1 MQDPTLSRAQPHHD
15 AEELIPWYLTGQL
28 DDEDLA
34 MVEHHL
40 SSCAHCRR
48 QLAAERR
55 MIDEFAQLSPQIDS
69 GWARL
74 RQRIDVPQPRER
86 LWDKLRG
93 QAAELWESLSRPAIA
108 TLAVAQLAFV
118 VAAGAILLSLSQPDY
133 AAGAILLSLG
143 QPDYRTLGSA
153 PAPSSANVIAMF
165 RAETTEAQLRDLLQS
180 NGASLVD
187 GPTAGGAYLLRVQ
200 ASSRPQVVARLR
212 GDRHVLMAQPIDGPA
227 S

>member
-1 MQDPTLSRAQPHHD
+1 MPDPALDLARPHHD
-15 AEELIPWYLTGQL
+15 AEDLLPWYATGRL
-28 DDEDLA
+28 DGDDVALVED
-34 MVEHHL
+34 HL

-48 QLAAERR
+48 RLAVERR
-55 MIDEFAQLSPQIDS
+55 MIEEFAQLSPQVDS

-74 RQRIDVPQPRER
+74 RQRIEVPRPRES

-93 QAAELWESLSRPAIA
+93 QVAGLWQGLSRPAIA

-133 AAGAILLSLG
+133 RA
-143 QPDYRTLGSA
+143 LGSA

-165 RAETTEAQLRDLLQS
+165 RAETTEAQLRNLLQS
-180 NGASLVD
+180 NQASLVD
-187 GPTAGGAYLLRVQ
+187 GPTAGGAYLLRVP
-200 ASSRPQVVARLR
+200 ASSRPAVLARLR
-212 GDRHVLMAQPIDGPA
+212 GNRQVLMAQPIDAPA

>member
-118 VAAGAILLSLSQPDY
+118 VAAGAILLSL
-133 AAGAILLSLG
+133 G

-153 PAPSSANVIAMF
+153 PAPASANVIAMF

>member
-74 RQRIDVPQPRER
+74 RQRIDDPQPRER

-118 VAAGAILLSLSQPDY
+118 V

>member
-118 VAAGAILLSLSQPDY
+118 VAAGAILLSL
-133 AAGAILLSLG
+133 G

-200 ASSRPQVVARLR
+200 ASSRPQVLARLR

>member
-118 VAAGAILLSLSQPDY
+118 VAAGAILLSL
-133 AAGAILLSLG
+133 G

>member
-118 VAAGAILLSLSQPDY
+118 VAAGAILLSL
-133 AAGAILLSLG
+133 G

-200 ASSRPQVVARLR
+200 ASSRPEVVARLR

>member
-93 QAAELWESLSRPAIA
+93 QAAGLWESLSRPAIA

-118 VAAGAILLSLSQPDY
+118 V

>member
-86 LWDKLRG
+86 LWDKFRG

-118 VAAGAILLSLSQPDY
+118 VAAGAILLSL
-133 AAGAILLSLG
+133 G

-153 PAPSSANVIAMF
+153 PAPASANVIAMF

-200 ASSRPQVVARLR
+200 ASSRRQVVARLR
-212 GDRHVLMAQPIDGPA
+212 RDRHVLMAQPIDGPA

>member
-108 TLAVAQLAFV
+108 PLAVAQLAFV
-118 VAAGAILLSLSQPDY
+118 V

>member
-133 AAGAILLSLG
+133 
-143 QPDYRTLGSA
+143 RTLGSA
-153 PAPSSANVIAMF
+153 PAPASANVIAMF

>member
-1 MQDPTLSRAQPHHD
+1 
-15 AEELIPWYLTGQL
+15 
-28 DDEDLA
+28 
-34 MVEHHL
+34 
-40 SSCAHCRR
+40 
-48 QLAAERR
+48 

-74 RQRIDVPQPRER
+74 RQRIDDPQPRER

-118 VAAGAILLSLSQPDY
+118 V

-200 ASSRPQVVARLR
+200 ASSRPEVVARLR

>member
-74 RQRIDVPQPRER
+74 RQRIDVPQARER

-118 VAAGAILLSLSQPDY
+118 V